1 MKFLRALAPAVFI
14 SISLASCQ
22 VAYYAAMEQFG
33 VEKRDLLKK
42 AVAAVRQ
49 DQKQAGKEFQDALTQ
64 LKALYGF
71 QGGNLESGYNKFKGE
86 YEDCDAQA
94 KRVTSRIKEMD
105 RVARDLFR
113 EWEKEIGEISTPA
126 LAADS
131 RMKLSTTR
139 QRFEVLSANLHSSE
153 ASMAPVL
160 RQFHDQVLYLKH
172 NLNAE
177 AIGSLRTTADGIQ
190 SDIKSLLARLDQSV
204 READAFIG
212 TLK

>member
-1 MKFLRALAPAVFI
+1 MKTLRALLPALLLG
-14 SISLASCQ
+14 LASCQ

-33 VEKRDLLKK
+33 IEKRDLLKK
-42 AVAAVRQ
+42 AVSAVRSE
-49 DQKQAGKEFQDALTQ
+49 QKDAGKEFQDALTQ

-71 QGGNLESGYNKFKGE
+71 HGGDLEKGYNKFKSE

-94 KRVTSRIKEMD
+94 KSVSSRIKEMD

-131 RMKLSTTR
+131 RMKLSATR
-139 QRFEVLSANLHSSE
+139 QRFETLSANLHASESS
-153 ASMAPVL
+153 MTPVL

-172 NLNAE
+172 NLNAA
-177 AIGSLRTTADGIQ
+177 AIGSLRTSADGIQ
-190 SDIKSLLARLDQSV
+190 ADIQSLLARLDQSM

>member
-1 MKFLRALAPAVFI
+1 MKTLRVLLPALVVG
-14 SISLASCQ
+14 LASCQ

-33 VEKRDLLKK
+33 IEKRDLLKK

-49 DQKQAGKEFQDALTQ
+49 DQKEAGKEFQDALTQ

-71 QGGNLESGYNKFKGE
+71 NGGNLEAGYNKFKAE

-94 KRVTSRIKEMD
+94 KQVSSRIKEMN

-113 EWEKEIGEISTPA
+113 EWEKEIAEISTPA

-131 RMKLSTTR
+131 RMKLSATR

-160 RQFHDQVLYLKH
+160 RQFRDQVLYLKH
-172 NLNAE
+172 NLNAA

-190 SDIKSLLARLDQSV
+190 ADIQSLLGRLDQSV

-212 TLK
+212 SLR

>member
-1 MKFLRALAPAVFI
+1 MKTLRALLPALLLGLV
-14 SISLASCQ
+14 SCQ

-33 VEKRDLLKK
+33 IEKRDLLKK
-42 AVAAVRQ
+42 AVSAVRSE
-49 DQKQAGKEFQDALTQ
+49 QKDAGKEFQDALTQ

-71 QGGNLESGYNKFKGE
+71 HGGDLEKGYNKFKSE

-94 KRVTSRIKEMD
+94 KSVSSRIKEMD

-131 RMKLSTTR
+131 RMKLSATR
-139 QRFEVLSANLHSSE
+139 QRFETLSANLHASESS
-153 ASMAPVL
+153 MTPVL

-172 NLNAE
+172 NLNAA
-177 AIGSLRTTADGIQ
+177 AIGSLRTSADGIQ
-190 SDIKSLLARLDQSV
+190 ADIQSLLARLDQSM

>member
-1 MKFLRALAPAVFI
+1 MKTLRVLLPALVI
-14 SISLASCQ
+14 GLASCQ

-33 VEKRDLLKK
+33 IEKRDLLKK

-49 DQKQAGKEFQDALTQ
+49 DQKEAGKEFQDALTQ

-71 QGGNLESGYNKFKGE
+71 NGGDLEKGYNKFKVE
-86 YEDCDAQA
+86 YEDCDSQA
-94 KRVTSRIKEMD
+94 KTVSSRIKEMD

-113 EWEKEIGEISTPA
+113 EWEKEIGEISTPS
-126 LAADS
+126 LVADS
-131 RMKLSTTR
+131 RMKLSATR
-139 QRFEVLSANLHSSE
+139 QRFQTLSANLHTAESS
-153 ASMAPVL
+153 MTPVL

-172 NLNAE
+172 NLNAA
-177 AIGSLRTTADGIQ
+177 AIGSLRTNADGIQ
-190 SDIKSLLARLDQSV
+190 ADIQSLLIRLDQSM

>member
-1 MKFLRALAPAVFI
+1 MKLPRALLPALLV
-14 SISLASCQ
+14 SLASCQ

-33 VEKRDLLKK
+33 IETRDLLKK
-42 AVAAVRQ
+42 AVSAVRQ
-49 DQKQAGKEFQDALTQ
+49 DQKEAGKEFQDALTQ

-71 QGGNLESGYNKFKGE
+71 NGGDLEKGYNKFKAE
-86 YEDCDAQA
+86 YEDCDWQA
-94 KRVTSRIKEMD
+94 KTVSSRIKEMD

-113 EWEKEIGEISTPA
+113 EWEKEIGEISTPS

-131 RMKLSTTR
+131 RMKLSATR
-139 QRFEVLSANLHSSE
+139 QRFQTLSTNLQAAESS
-153 ASMAPVL
+153 MTPVL

-172 NLNAE
+172 NLNAA
-177 AIGSLRTTADGIQ
+177 AIRSLRTNADGIQ
-190 SDIKSLLARLDQSV
+190 ADIQSLLVRLDQSM

>member
-1 MKFLRALAPAVFI
+1 MKTLRALLPALLLG
-14 SISLASCQ
+14 LASCQ

-33 VEKRDLLKK
+33 IEKRDLLKK
-42 AVAAVRQ
+42 AVSAVRSE
-49 DQKQAGKEFQDALTQ
+49 QKDAGKEFQDALTQ

-71 QGGNLESGYNKFKGE
+71 HGGDLEKGYNKFKSE

-94 KRVTSRIKEMD
+94 KNVSSRIKEMD

-113 EWEKEIGEISTPA
+113 EWEKEIGEIGTPA

-139 QRFEVLSANLHSSE
+139 QRFETLSANLHASESS
-153 ASMAPVL
+153 MTPVL

-172 NLNAE
+172 NLNAA
-177 AIGSLRTTADGIQ
+177 AIGSLRTSADGIQ
-190 SDIKSLLARLDQSV
+190 ADIQSLLARLDQSM